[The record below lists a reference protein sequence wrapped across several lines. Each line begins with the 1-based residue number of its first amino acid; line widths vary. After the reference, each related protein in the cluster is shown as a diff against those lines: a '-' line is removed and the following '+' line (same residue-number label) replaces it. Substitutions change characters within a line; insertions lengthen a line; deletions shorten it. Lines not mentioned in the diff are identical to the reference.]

1 MRTKQDQKRCET
13 PCRPSNPCPR
23 HWVGVR
29 IWYDSDG
36 FTILAVDFILTQKT
50 MAHIVDTALE
60 KRALE
65 GKPVRVG
72 LVGAGFMA
80 KGLVLQIEKVIGL

>member
-1 MRTKQDQKRCET
+1 
-13 PCRPSNPCPR
+13 
-23 HWVGVR
+23 
-29 IWYDSDG
+29 
-36 FTILAVDFILTQKT
+36 

>member
-1 MRTKQDQKRCET
+1 M
-13 PCRPSNPCPR
+13 S
-23 HWVGVR
+23 
-29 IWYDSDG
+29 
-36 FTILAVDFILTQKT
+36 

-80 KGLVLQIEKVIGL
+80 KGLVLQIEKVVGIHFVTALPACAVLTQVCVNGFPCSTPKA